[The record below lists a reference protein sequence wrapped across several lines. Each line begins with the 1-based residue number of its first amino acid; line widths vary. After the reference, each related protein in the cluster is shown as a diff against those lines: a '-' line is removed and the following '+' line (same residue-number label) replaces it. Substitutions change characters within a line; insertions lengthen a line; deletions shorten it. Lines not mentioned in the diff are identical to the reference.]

1 MMRRPVVVAACVAA
15 AAFVSPERAAAQR
28 DSIDREPVD
37 CISLRRIDSTNVVD
51 DRTILF
57 YMRGGDLAYVNELS
71 RDCQRLEREGRFSYE
86 SRTGRLC
93 TSDTVTVIESFG
105 ARLQDGA
112 TCPLGQ
118 FAPLTRDAAD
128 ALAEGPEGSQD
139 DDEVGVEKVEL
150 PDDEE
155 ASGSDASGA
164 GGDDGE

>member
-1 MMRRPVVVAACVAA
+1 MLRRPIIVAACAA
-15 AAFVSPERAAAQR
+15 AAAVVSFERASAQG

-37 CISLRRIDSTNVVD
+37 CISLRRVDSTTVVD

-71 RDCQRLEREGRFSYE
+71 RDCLRLEREGRFSYQ

-93 TSDTVTVIESFG
+93 SSDTITVVESFG
-105 ARLQDGA
+105 ARFQDGA

-118 FAPLTRDAAD
+118 FAPLTQDAAD
-128 ALAEGPEGSQD
+128 AIAEGPEGGP
-139 DDEVGVEKVEL
+139 DEQVGVEEVEL

-155 ASGSDASGA
+155 ASGSDASG
-164 GGDDGE
+164 GEDGNGAE